1 MKFIIS
7 YVDIL
12 HVNKG
17 ASPSLAVTERPE
29 WPREYSMY
37 IQLRFFFLWSPRV
50 SVCKLSSDVSD
61 PFGYGVA
68 NVVA

>member
-1 MKFIIS
+1 MLTFCMSTK
-7 YVDIL
+7 VR
-12 HVNKG
+12 
-17 ASPSLAVTERPE
+17 APAWQSLNDPE